1 MYFEVTEDV
10 NVASN
15 DSVVRNVPLGESV
28 TPTDVVLPGS
38 ISPFPVVT
46 FLRRETRWAG
56 IVPPAL
62 LSPPNKPALEFEG
75 QPMWHEFIVLTL
87 LRRDGWEGVW
97 TKNFGGAAFW
107 TAPSVEMAIPSE
119 AMEVFE
125 GLKKIVGKGGFWDVF
140 AWRDEV
146 FLFVESKQ
154 RAKDKLR
161 ENQLR
166 WLEGG
171 LQADCQIGFAIAEY
185 TLT

>member
-1 MYFEVTEDV
+1 MK
-10 NVASN
+10 VASN
-15 DSVVRNVPLGESV
+15 NFVFRNLPLGELV
-28 TPTDVVLPGS
+28 TPTDVVLPVS
-38 ISPFPVVT
+38 IRPFPVVT

-75 QPMWHEFIVLTL
+75 QPMWHEFIVLAL
-87 LRRDGWEGVW
+87 LKRDGWDGVW

-107 TAPSVEMAIPSE
+107 TGPGVEKAIPSK
-119 AMEVFE
+119 AMETFE
-125 GLKKIVGKGGFWDVF
+125 GLKKIVGKGGSWDVF
-140 AWRDEV
+140 AWRDEGL
-146 FLFVESKQ
+146 LFVESKQ

-166 WLEGG
+166 WLESG

-185 TLT
+185 TLG